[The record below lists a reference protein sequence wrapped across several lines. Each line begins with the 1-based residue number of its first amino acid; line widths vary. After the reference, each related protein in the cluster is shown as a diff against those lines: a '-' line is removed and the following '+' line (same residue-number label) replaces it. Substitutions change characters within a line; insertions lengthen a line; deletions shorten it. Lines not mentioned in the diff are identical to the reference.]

1 MAVYP
6 VFFDSFLLSGEM
18 PVPRKFF
25 TLAIACLAFAV
36 NAMAIDY
43 PPVNPINQPLVVA
56 RAVNADAMSAVLDT
70 RQAKALELDQK
81 DYSGNIPG
89 VDVSIDSLKAFIAAM
104 GYGKAENLW
113 YCLSQVGSSLANQS
127 GAIGWDAA
135 DTQPNAPAAQVT
147 RWLEG
152 LGLDAHGRDVEI
164 RPLDGSHARI
174 IISRDTDT
182 RNEILG
188 GTGGPDNGWRGNLSR
203 FLGDKNGG
211 FGVWANT
218 RPLLGLL
225 TLLTGIDFRAKMNA
239 HNMGVPVSAQI
250 NMYNNMGD
258 LGFDA
263 HLQNI
268 LPDEWT
274 KTSTQP
280 LIVQTRPD
288 ATFDLNFPTPAGIW
302 DVLDLDKD
310 VFFLAN
316 IDILPLIP
324 RSMNVTAW
332 RGDDGEMHWSV
343 VCLMGNKEKFN
354 QQLRRLQSWL
364 QVISALS
371 SETFS
376 LSTNQ
381 SRWGDELWNI
391 RVGSDALVMGVVD
404 VEAAGKDNAFLVLS
418 GSSPDWPN
426 PYEIQVR
433 PAANGSIIYWNVNLD
448 RQSRDE
454 LVNGLA
460 ELSRERGALDFDVSF
475 FNRFLPFTDTG
486 WIAMEDKSLNIVSTH
501 GLMPVLVPGIG
512 EMLKR
517 TIAPEAYGT
526 RKVASVGA
534 VADF

>member
-1 MAVYP
+1 
-6 VFFDSFLLSGEM
+6 M
-18 PVPRKFF
+18 PKIF
-25 TLAIACLAFAV
+25 TLACACLAIAF
-36 NAMAIDY
+36 NAMAIEY
-43 PPVNPINQPLVVA
+43 PPVNPVNQPLVVA
-56 RAVNADAMSAVLDT
+56 RAVNADAVNAVLDT

-89 VDVSIDSLKAFIAAM
+89 VDVNIESLKAFIAAM
-104 GYGKAENLW
+104 TYGKAQNLW
-113 YCLSQVGSSLANQS
+113 YCLSQVGSSLANQA

-135 DTQPNAPAAQVT
+135 DSRPDAPVAQVT
-147 RWLEG
+147 KWLEG
-152 LGLDAHGRDVEI
+152 LGLDAHGGDVEI
-164 RPLDGSHARI
+164 RPLDGSHARVV
-174 IISRDTDT
+174 ISRDVDA

-188 GTGGPDNGWRGNLSR
+188 GAGGTDGGWRTNLSD
-203 FLGDKNGG
+203 FLMDKNGG

-263 HLQNI
+263 RLQNI

-280 LIVQTRPD
+280 IIVQTRPD
-288 ATFDLNFPTPAGIW
+288 AAFDLNFPTPAGIW

-324 RSMNVTAW
+324 RSVNVTAW
-332 RGDDGEMHWSV
+332 RDDSGDMRWSV

-364 QVISALS
+364 QVLSAISSDTL
-371 SETFS
+371 S
-376 LSTNQ
+376 LSTVQ
-381 SRWGDELWNI
+381 STWGDELWNV
-391 RVGSDALVMGVVD
+391 RVGADAFVMGVVD

-418 GSSPDWPN
+418 GSSADWPN
-426 PYEIQVR
+426 PFEIKVR
-433 PAANGSIIYWNVNLD
+433 PATNGSIVYWNVNLD
-448 RQSRDE
+448 KQSRDDIITS
-454 LVNGLA
+454 LA
-460 ELSRERGALDFDVSF
+460 ALSQERGARDFDVSF

-486 WIAMEDKSLNIVSTH
+486 WVAMEEKSLNIVSTH
-501 GLMPVLVPGIG
+501 GLMPALVPGIG

-526 RKVASVGA
+526 RKVASA
-534 VADF
+534 Q